1 LIERVTLSWT
11 VDCGRCPCTAGLSFR
26 VVCATM
32 NPRTYTPTH
41 LRISRITDPT
51 FHSRA
56 AGWTSPLATLL
67 STLTHH
73 SDSSRTMSR
82 RCLGHSRSSLATTCP
97 LLRTLVLDRCMAH
110 HLGAPLH
117 RRRRL
122 LLLLG
127 RVALM
132 VAFLSLALEDCFES
146 CLNRRSTGHNHSS
159 VPTEMQVRR
168 MSAAHTAHAP

>member
-1 LIERVTLSWT
+1 MHSGSPFS
-11 VDCGRCPCTAGLSFR
+11 CG
-26 VVCATM
+26 VCNNEPAYVYADPSSNLM
-32 NPRTYTPTH
+32 HP
-41 LRISRITDPT
+41 DPT
-51 FHSRA
+51 FHSRV
-56 AGWTSPLATLL
+56 AGWTSPLVTLL
-67 STLTHH
+67 STSTHH

-82 RCLGHSRSSLATTCP
+82 RCLGHSRSSLATTRP
-97 LLRTLVLDRCMAH
+97 LLQTLVLDRCMAH

-159 VPTEMQVRR
+159 VPTEIQVRR